1 MGSRS
6 GAGRR
11 IAALLSSL
19 ALAAWR
25 RRAAARRKA
34 CRCRSRRRSRR
45 ATARRRAPRPAG
57 GDRRRA
63 SSSQRSRPQQ
73 TSSGFPSIFPSR
85 PPCSAGPA
93 RPPPSTP
100 GSAAL
105 ADRVSAYLSGVRQLH
120 GNFVQVGPDGGKSEG
135 EFYLQKPGKVRFDY
149 NPPSPI
155 ELIADGQSVVVR
167 DRKLAT
173 QDLYPLSQTPLRFLL
188 ADRIDLMRDTNL
200 VGVYADDVFV
210 TVVIEE
216 RQILGGT
223 HRVMLMFGAQDFQLR
238 QWTVTDPQGYD
249 TTVAVYNL
257 DTSRPARSEHVPD
270 RLHAQH
276 SVAATFRTCRQ
287 VLRHARRGAA
297 ASASRQHEARE

>member
-1 MGSRS
+1 MGSREAS
-6 GAGRR
+6 RTAG

-19 ALAAWR
+19 ALGIL
-25 RRAAARRKA
+25 
-34 CRCRSRRRSRR
+34 
-45 ATARRRAPRPAG
+45 ATASSGLAQTVPIPVPAPQPKNYGPAAPPRPPAATG
-57 GDRRRA
+57 A
-63 SSSQRSRPQQ
+63 TQQQPARPPEQ
-73 TSSGFPSIFPSR
+73 TSSGFPSIFK
-85 PPCSAGPA
+85 PPAIFGKSETTAFDA
-93 RPPPSTP
+93 RQR
-100 GSAAL
+100 GL

-120 GNFVQVGPDGGKSEG
+120 GKFVQVGPDGGKSEG

-155 ELIADGQSVVVR
+155 ELIADGSSVVVR

-188 ADRIDLMRDTNL
+188 ADRIDLLRDTNL
-200 VGVYADDVFV
+200 IGVYADDVFV

-216 RQILGGT
+216 RQIIAGT

-257 DTSRPARSEHVPD
+257 DAKSSPD
-270 RLHAQH
+270 PNM
-276 SVAATFRTCRQ
+276 FRIDYTRNIQ
-287 VLRHARRGAA
+287 
-297 ASASRQHEARE
+297 

>member
-1 MGSRS
+1 MGSREGS
-6 GAGRR
+6 RTAG

-19 ALAAWR
+19 ALA
-25 RRAAARRKA
+25 
-34 CRCRSRRRSRR
+34 SLV
-45 ATARRRAPRPAG
+45 ATGVALAQSVPMPVPAPQPKSYGPPAPRPPAAAAPAAQQPAKPTDQSAG
-57 GDRRRA
+57 G
-63 SSSQRSRPQQ
+63 
-73 TSSGFPSIFPSR
+73 FLSIFPK
-85 PPCSAGPA
+85 PPAIFGKSGETTAFDA
-93 RPPPSTP
+93 RQR
-100 GSAAL
+100 GL

-135 EFYLQKPGKVRFDY
+135 EFFLQKPGKVRFDY

-155 ELIADGQSVVVR
+155 ELIADGSSVVVR

-188 ADRIDLMRDTNL
+188 ADRIDLLRDTNL
-200 VGVYADDVFV
+200 IGVYADDVFV

-223 HRVMLMFGAQDFQLR
+223 HKVMLMFGAQDYQLR

-257 DTSRPARSEHVPD
+257 DNSKTPD
-270 RLHAQH
+270 PNM
-276 SVAATFRTCRQ
+276 FRIDYTRNIQ
-287 VLRHARRGAA
+287 
-297 ASASRQHEARE
+297 